1 MRFHLHRPGSA
12 AEAVALCAG
21 TNGTYLAGGTVLLAE
36 GGRVHPVG
44 GDLIS
49 IEDLPELHGIR
60 EENGSLFIGAAETFD
75 ALEWSEAVKSRAH
88 ALWQA
93 AREVG
98 GPQIRNRA
106 TIGGNVADAS
116 PAADGATPLLAL
128 DAVVETLGPDG
139 PRSIP
144 IRSFFHGK
152 YRTELRAGELVTG
165 FRIRTGGEVRS
176 AFRKVG
182 KRTALAVSCLNIAA
196 ARRGNRIDV
205 AVGAAAPRSVW
216 CEGTSEILS
225 SGPLTPE
232 RLCAARERLLTEISP
247 IDDRWGTAEYKR
259 EVCARLLSAL
269 MEEGTMR

>member
-21 TNGTYLAGGTVLLAE
+21 TRGTYLAGGTVLLAE

-44 GDLIS
+44 NDLIS

-60 EENGSLFIGAAETFD
+60 EESGSLFIGAAETFD
-75 ALEWSEAVKSRAH
+75 ALEWSEAVKNRAH
-88 ALWQA
+88 ALWEA

-106 TIGGNVADAS
+106 TIGGNIADAS

-128 DAVVETLGPDG
+128 DAAIETLGPEG

-152 YRTELRAGELVTG
+152 FRTELRPGELVTG
-165 FRIRTGGEVRS
+165 IRIRTDGEVRS

-182 KRTALAVSCLNIAA
+182 RRTALAVSCLNVAA
-196 ARRGNRIDV
+196 ARRGSRIDV
-205 AVGAAAPRSVW
+205 AAGAAAPKSEW
-216 CEGTSEILS
+216 CKETSGILS
-225 SGPLTPE
+225 EGPLTPA
-232 RLCAARERLLTEISP
+232 RLRAAQERLLTEISP
-247 IDDRWGTAEYKR
+247 INDRWGTAEYRR
-259 EVCARLLSAL
+259 EVCARLLAAL